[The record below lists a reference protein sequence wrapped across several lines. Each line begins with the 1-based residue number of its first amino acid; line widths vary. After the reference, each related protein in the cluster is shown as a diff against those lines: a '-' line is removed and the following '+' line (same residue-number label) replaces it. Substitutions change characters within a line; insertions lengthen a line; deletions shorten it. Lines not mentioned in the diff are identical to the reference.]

1 MIEYEKMNSS
11 HIDGMVAVEKEC
23 FGSGFARKTFEREL
37 ENKLAV
43 YLVALLDGEIVGY
56 AGAWNICGEVD
67 IMNVGVSKAARR
79 RGIASGLLRRLLIEC
94 RTEGV
99 CEVNLEVRKG
109 NTAARELYQKLG
121 FCEVGLR
128 KGYYD
133 GKEDAVLMK
142 FSCLEENTD
151 ENTCN

>member
-1 MIEYEKMNSS
+1 MIEYEKMNPS
-11 HIDGMVAVEKEC
+11 HIDGMVAVEEDC

-37 ENKLAV
+37 ENKLAI
-43 YLVALLDGEIVGY
+43 YFVALHNGEVVGY
-56 AGAWNICGEVD
+56 AGAWNICGEAD

-79 RGIASGLLRRLLIEC
+79 RGIASELLRRLMSEC
-94 RTEGV
+94 RRNGV
-99 CEVNLEVRKG
+99 FEVNLEVRKG
-109 NTAARELYQKLG
+109 NAAARELYKRLN
-121 FCEVGLR
+121 FREVGMR